1 MIFTITLTFLPFHRT
16 YLERLEDWLISQG
29 HPEFVP
35 LPKWTGEVLPPPEFE
50 FAGPNGNGVSP
61 FCGSSTCSDA
71 PSGSA
76 GCSSPNGWDT
86 AIVSLP
92 NNLTLPII
100 SGTNNDLCDLQF
112 NPLNYTANNDESGG
126 SGLSRQIESPW
137 HNQGHQFMG
146 GVMLN
151 FKSPAAAIFW
161 IWHAGVDDKWKEWE
175 QNCPQSTTL
184 SSDLYMKDNEFVV
197 EYYRDRGEE
206 PNIDDGP
213 MWTSKDIWV
222 RNQADGVL
230 NQSHQNPEYGRT
242 NYVYVRVRNR
252 GFQNSL
258 GSEQLRLYWA
268 KANTALTW
276 PNHWDGSMDNDG
288 GFSLGEP
295 LGTLSIPQIGGQD
308 QTIVEFAWND
318 VPNPDDYNIGQ
329 GSDNPHHFCLLSRI
343 DATNDPMANEV
354 TGSVYQNTK
363 NNNNIAW
370 KNLSIVDLIP
380 GGIQPPNPCTGVFV
394 GNFNTTA
401 RNIDLE
407 FVLPRNYKGNPVLAE
422 AEVLVTL
429 DDATWDKCDTNGR
442 QKQNLTVNKEE
453 QKQLII
459 NQDNA
464 SLKNLNFQANEYRLL
479 NVCFRFLSKQMSG
492 QKDFEFHVIQRDA
505 ATGEIIGGET
515 FKIEVE
521 GKEGFYADA
530 GDDQEISQGEIA
542 DISAYSVD
550 ENAVYNWYDQDGNLI
565 YTGLDIS
572 VSPEITKK
580 YKLEVISNNGGIIDY
595 DEIEIKVKEYEILGM
610 SPNPANG
617 QVSLNYKAT
626 NANSAYIMITQP
638 YGNTNNY
645 ILDVNQSNVSI
656 NLANYNTGIYYAVL
670 VCNGQVYDSRTLII
684 E

>member
-1 MIFTITLTFLPFHRT
+1 
-16 YLERLEDWLISQG
+16 
-29 HPEFVP
+29 
-35 LPKWTGEVLPPPEFE
+35 
-50 FAGPNGNGVSP
+50 
-61 FCGSSTCSDA
+61 
-71 PSGSA
+71 
-76 GCSSPNGWDT
+76 
-86 AIVSLP
+86 
-92 NNLTLPII
+92 
-100 SGTNNDLCDLQF
+100 
-112 NPLNYTANNDESGG
+112 
-126 SGLSRQIESPW
+126 
-137 HNQGHQFMG
+137 
-146 GVMLN
+146 
-151 FKSPAAAIFW
+151 
-161 IWHAGVDDKWKEWE
+161 
-175 QNCPQSTTL
+175 
-184 SSDLYMKDNEFVV
+184 
-197 EYYRDRGEE
+197 
-206 PNIDDGP
+206 
-213 MWTSKDIWV
+213 
-222 RNQADGVL
+222 
-230 NQSHQNPEYGRT
+230 
-242 NYVYVRVRNR
+242 
-252 GFQNSL
+252 
-258 GSEQLRLYWA
+258 
-268 KANTALTW
+268 
-276 PNHWDGSMDNDG
+276 
-288 GFSLGEP
+288 
-295 LGTLSIPQIGGQD
+295 
-308 QTIVEFAWND
+308 
-318 VPNPDDYNIGQ
+318 
-329 GSDNPHHFCLLSRI
+329 
-343 DATNDPMANEV
+343 MANEV
-354 TGSVYQNTK
+354 NGSVYQNTK

-370 KNLSIVDLIP
+370 KNLSIVDLTP
-380 GGIQPPNPCTGVFV
+380 GVQNPNPCTSVFV

-407 FVLPRNYKGNPVLAE
+407 FVLPRNYKGNPVIAE

-429 DDATWDKCDTNGR
+429 DDATWNKWDANGR
-442 QKQNLTVNKEE
+442 QKQNLAINKEE

-464 SLKNLNFQANEYRLL
+464 TLKNLNFQANEYRLL

-595 DEIEIKVKEYEILGM
+595 DEIEIKVKEYEILSM

-656 NLANYNTGIYYAVL
+656 NLANYTTGIYYAVL
-670 VCNGQVYDSRTLII
+670 VCNGQVFDSRTLII